1 MDKPTQTNYSIES
14 GEFINLP
21 SKTNKAKE
29 MSFTETLSIMK
40 KIFLDKATRAPQA
53 KLPEVKPDLADFLKR
68 SDYLKFIWLGHSSI
82 LMNLDNRT
90 ILIDPVLG
98 KSASPFDFLVTRFQA
113 PVLKVDELP
122 MIDTIIISH
131 DHYDHLD
138 KSTIKYFVNK
148 ATRFI
153 VPLGVGKHLTD
164 WGIQPSRITEL
175 NWGETITQNEI
186 SFTATPA
193 QHFSGRSLFDR
204 NETLWASWVI
214 AGKEDKIFFSGD
226 SGYGDH
232 FKEIGK
238 RYGPFDIAFIE
249 NGQYNERWPDVHMQ
263 PEETLQAQIDV
274 DAKFLVPI
282 HWGMFDLSLHHWA
295 EPIER
300 TYKIAKAWDIP
311 IITPRLGEIVN
322 TGKPFQNK
330 PWWEFSPSVQTESV
344 SNVSLVPEL
353 AK

>member
-1 MDKPTQTNYSIES
+1 MNKPTQTNYSVES

-21 SKTNKAKE
+21 STMTKSKE
-29 MSFTETLSIMK
+29 MSFTETLSVMK
-40 KIFLDKATRAPQA
+40 KIFLDKATRAPQV
-53 KLPEVKPDLADFLKR
+53 KLPEVKPDLTEFLIKSDFV
-68 SDYLKFIWLGHSSI
+68 KFVWLGHSSI

-98 KSASPFDFLVTRFQA
+98 KSASPFDFLIARFQA
-113 PVLKVDELP
+113 PVLKVNELP
-122 MIDTIIISH
+122 LIDTIVISH

-138 KSTIKYFVNK
+138 KSTIKYFVDK
-148 ATRFI
+148 ATQFI

-164 WGIQPSRITEL
+164 WGIQASRIKEL
-175 NWGETITQNEI
+175 NWGDTTIQYGI

-193 QHFSGRSLFDR
+193 QHFSGRGFFDR
-204 NETLWASWVI
+204 NKTLWASWVI
-214 AGKEDKIFFSGD
+214 AGQDSKIFFSGD
-226 SGYGDH
+226 SGYGEH

-274 DAKFLVPI
+274 DAKYLVPI
-282 HWGMFDLSLHHWA
+282 HWGMFDLALHHWA

-322 TGKPFQNK
+322 TSKPFQNK
-330 PWWEFSPSVQTESV
+330 PWWELSPSVQESTV
-344 SNVSLVPEL
+344 FDVTLVPEL

>member
-1 MDKPTQTNYSIES
+1 MNKPAQTNYSVES

-21 SKTNKAKE
+21 SKAMQTKE
-29 MSFTETLSIMK
+29 MSLTETLSVMK
-40 KIFLDKATRAPQA
+40 KIFLDKATRAPQV
-53 KLPEVKPDLADFLKR
+53 KLPEMKPDLAEFLLKSDFV
-68 SDYLKFIWLGHSSI
+68 KFIWFGHSSV

-98 KSASPFDFLVTRFQA
+98 KSASPFDFLITRFQA
-113 PVLKVDELP
+113 PVLKLHELP
-122 MIDTIIISH
+122 IIDTIVISH

-138 KSTIKYFVNK
+138 KSTIKYFVDK
-148 ATRFI
+148 TTHFI

-164 WGIQPSRITEL
+164 WGIEPSRIVEL
-175 NWGETITQNEI
+175 NWGETTSHNGI

-193 QHFSGRSLFDR
+193 QHFSGRGLFDR
-204 NETLWASWVI
+204 NKTLWASWVI
-214 AGKEDKIFFSGD
+214 AGQKNKIFFSGD

-263 PEETLQAQIDV
+263 PEETLQALIDV
-274 DAKFLVPI
+274 DANYLVPI
-282 HWGMFDLSLHHWA
+282 HWGMFDLALHHWA

-322 TGKPFQNK
+322 TGESFQNN
-330 PWWEFSPSVQTESV
+330 PWWELSPSVQENALSDITI
-344 SNVSLVPEL
+344 VPEF